1 MTPPSVNP
9 VDIGPLFEIQI
20 NSIIFYFIKWCAWCH
35 IYIIFIIIEGESY
48 IKVKFYLLHCLH
60 GLMQYVI
67 IEASLGDKRDC
78 LLFSYSLAVQEAK
91 DSVAEG

>member
-1 MTPPSVNP
+1 
-9 VDIGPLFEIQI
+9 
-20 NSIIFYFIKWCAWCH
+20 
-35 IYIIFIIIEGESY
+35 
-48 IKVKFYLLHCLH
+48 
-60 GLMQYVI
+60 MQYVI